1 MEFRFGGAIIKACFT
16 SLMKLYKFT
25 IYIIMHVVKRK
36 EASKKKYFT
45 CSFPHSVHQILSTI
59 TMKDTLEVCLENRLK
74 DKSIFEFLTSIQV
87 FFTAFHLGKCNMQI
101 AQLAD

>member
-1 MEFRFGGAIIKACFT
+1 MEFRFSGAIIKACFT

-74 DKSIFEFLTSIQV
+74 DKSIFEFLISIQV
-87 FFTAFHLGKCNMQI
+87 FLPHSISVNAMCRLPS
-101 AQLAD
+101 